1 MAGGRRQSTLG
12 SYLSEVHRQMNND
25 QQTPER
31 KLKVAVY
38 EMKIAESRRWKENTK
53 MIEMKQ
59 GEFLGKI
66 MILKDLVS

>member
-1 MAGGRRQSTLG
+1 
-12 SYLSEVHRQMNND
+12 MNND